1 MIRKALMELAKRI
14 FWWIAVTLVLT
25 VPLIAFTGSY
35 LDKNPT
41 LSGDTMTASGWYAMA
56 GLVGFT
62 LVEVGII
69 VFYIFPTLLELGEAI
84 WEARK
89 NSKDEMFP

>member
-1 MIRKALMELAKRI
+1 MIKQALNELAKRI
-14 FWWIAVTLVLT
+14 FWLFTVALVLGL
-25 VPLIAFTGSY
+25 PLMLFAAPYMEANGRFDGPVATPTGWLALGGLAAF
-35 LDKNPT
+35 
-41 LSGDTMTASGWYAMA
+41 
-56 GLVGFT
+56 GLVI
-62 LVEVGII
+62 VGII